1 MGTKTEIYN
10 VRESFQPE
18 TSKEKTHV
26 PQAPPWRRRRSY
38 LRRPCRHRRPCGQ
51 RADLCPVA
59 LSAETGSSTGLGL
72 VGAALSLGIS
82 LAFWGTVY
90 NALVS
95 RGTIPGQ
102 IIPQLPIL

>member
-1 MGTKTEIYN
+1 MSLK
-10 VRESFQPE
+10 
-18 TSKEKTHV
+18 
-26 PQAPPWRRRRSY
+26 
-38 LRRPCRHRRPCGQ
+38 LRRGVVAAATSVALVATAVPAANAQ
-51 RADLCPVA
+51 TSSAPVA

-102 IIPQLPIL
+102 IIPQLPVL